1 MCSIQ
6 LESLLNLVEMP
17 WEGDRLLAIPSNE
30 VEAGFQPGWRTI
42 SHRRSRAFEEP
53 PPLLFLRA
61 TLFTVIFHLL
71 NFYLDL
77 YMLYVHMQK
86 SQAAQAQENE
96 PTRCFSNLLHLL

>member
-42 SHRRSRAFEEP
+42 SHRRSRAFEELP
-53 PPLLFLRA
+53 HLLFLRA
-61 TLFTVIFHLL
+61 TLFAVIFHLL
-71 NFYLDL
+71 NFYLDSCKP
-77 YMLYVHMQK
+77 YVQITG
-86 SQAAQAQENE
+86 S
-96 PTRCFSNLLHLL
+96 TS